1 MVLLGPPLAFL
12 DPSKTKTYTPKITEN
27 GVQYATKSKTYKVHA
42 HHYVV

>member
-12 DPSKTKTYTPKITEN
+12 DYIKIKDTHPKITEN
-27 GVQYATKSKTYKVHA
+27 GVQYASKSKTYKVHA